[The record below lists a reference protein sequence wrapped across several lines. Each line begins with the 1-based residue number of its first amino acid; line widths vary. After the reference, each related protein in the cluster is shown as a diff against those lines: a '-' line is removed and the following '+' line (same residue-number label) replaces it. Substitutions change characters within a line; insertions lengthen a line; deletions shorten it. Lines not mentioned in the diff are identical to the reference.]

1 MTTTK
6 DTVSQLAKVPLF
18 SDCSQRDLQ
27 TVARVVRE
35 IPHEAGT
42 VIAREG
48 EPGVGLFIILDGT
61 ADVSIG
67 GRKKATLGPGDFFGE
82 IALLDG
88 GPRTA
93 TVTAKSD
100 VNALGPDGMG
110 LPRPDGRAPVDR
122 PEDAATD
129 GGATAQRHQGRDRL
143 TAPRARASSG
153 GVARE

>member
-35 IPHEAGT
+35 IPHGAGT

-48 EPGVGLFIILDGT
+48 EPGVGLFIIVDGT

-100 VNALGPDGMG
+100 VDAPGADGVG
-110 LPRPDGRAPVDR
+110 LPRA
-122 PEDAATD
+122 
-129 GGATAQRHQGRDRL
+129 
-143 TAPRARASSG
+143 
-153 GVARE
+153 

>member
-27 TVARVVRE
+27 TIARVVRE

-48 EPGVGLFIILDGT
+48 EPGVGLFVILDGT

-93 TVTAKSD
+93 TVTAKTD
-100 VNALGPDGMG
+100 VDAPGPDGMG
-110 LPRPDGRAPVDR
+110 V
-122 PEDAATD
+122 
-129 GGATAQRHQGRDRL
+129 
-143 TAPRARASSG
+143 PRA
-153 GVARE
+153 